1 MEKKKFM
8 EKIDELGVPEP
19 LRSELV
25 NSFHKNMKQTSPKKK
40 NVKATPKIVW
50 EDAVGAEQKKASTSS
65 KRKRAEEPA
74 AVAAEPASSVPVAA
88 GGEAPPPKVKR
99 GPGRPPKVPKE

>member
-1 MEKKKFM
+1 MIARKKA
-8 EKIDELGVPEP
+8 
-19 LRSELV
+19 
-25 NSFHKNMKQTSPKKK
+25 TTKKK